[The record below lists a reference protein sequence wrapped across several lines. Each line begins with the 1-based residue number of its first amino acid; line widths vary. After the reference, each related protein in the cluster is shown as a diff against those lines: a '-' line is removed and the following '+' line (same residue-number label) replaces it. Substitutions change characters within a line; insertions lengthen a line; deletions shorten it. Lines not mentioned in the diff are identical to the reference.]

1 MTIALMA
8 FVCVGF
14 SACGSDDDDNGGGN
28 NEIINRLVGTWQRGS
43 ETLIINANRTG
54 NLSGAGTAEFYKSK
68 DEYKKMSE
76 NGSFKV
82 NNPYKV
88 RKEDGEVWFLIDFTY
103 TSGEASGWTID
114 WEIGYDEDE
123 PDYIYVEGYNKYTR
137 VK

>member
-1 MTIALMA
+1 MKKSIFCWMTIALMA

-54 NLSGAGTAEFYKSK
+54 SLSGAGTAEFYKSK
-68 DEYKKMSE
+68 DEYKKTSE

-103 TSGEASGWTID
+103 TSGEASG
-114 WEIGYDEDE
+114 
-123 PDYIYVEGYNKYTR
+123 
-137 VK
+137 